1 VRKVSQNKFLIF
13 LGCAIPYRVS
23 AYEISA
29 RKVLQK
35 LGVELVEMPEFNC
48 CGLPMDPVSHEMMI
62 ILAARNLALAE
73 REGLNILTLCP
84 GCAGTLKKVNK
95 MLKADK
101 ALREEINKHLKESGL
116 EFKGTIE
123 AKHLMQ
129 VLIEDVGLERIKNAV
144 VKPLTALR
152 VAEHNGCHILRP
164 KEYIG
169 FDDPEDPQ
177 TLKRLVEATGA
188 TCLDYLDETEC
199 CGAPSVGVNDKIAL
213 QLARDKLNHIKMVGA
228 QAMITICPFCHIMY
242 DTNELRIEKMF
253 NETYG
258 IPVLHYTQLLGLA
271 MGIPLALEGVAF
283 YWAASC
289 GGCEIAVLDINE
301 KILDVLQIADI
312 VFWPVAMD
320 IKYKD
325 VENMPDKYIDVCF
338 FNGGIRNSE
347 QEHMAKLLRQKSKIL
362 IAYGACA
369 HLGGVPGL
377 ANI

>member
-1 VRKVSQNKFLIF
+1 VPQNKFLIF
-13 LGCAIPYRVS
+13 LGCAVPYRVS

-35 LGVELVEMPEFNC
+35 LGVVLVEMPEFNC

-73 REGLNILTLCP
+73 REGINILTLCP
-84 GCAGTLKKVNK
+84 GCAGMLKKVNK

-177 TLKRLVEATGA
+177 ALKRLVEATGA

-271 MGIPLALEGVAF
+271 MGIPPEELAFNELRVDASKILKIALEGVE
-283 YWAASC
+283 
-289 GGCEIAVLDINE
+289 GE
-301 KILDVLQIADI
+301 
-312 VFWPVAMD
+312 
-320 IKYKD
+320 
-325 VENMPDKYIDVCF
+325 
-338 FNGGIRNSE
+338 
-347 QEHMAKLLRQKSKIL
+347 
-362 IAYGACA
+362 
-369 HLGGVPGL
+369 
-377 ANI
+377 